1 MTMRHALVLTAAL
14 VLSGVGVPAFAEQGP
29 NGGQMEDVAGVDAEL
44 LVSGNTLTL
53 NVFID
58 DSCKKTCEPVPTK
71 GYTGAVL
78 IVNGTN
84 RETIT
89 LAPSGESSLKGDAK
103 NPIAA
108 GAAITLTLKTA
119 AGKTG
124 QARFKR

>member
-14 VLSGVGVPAFAEQGP
+14 VLTGVGVPAFAEKGY

-44 LVSGNTLTL
+44 LVSGNTLTFNIFADNENKPL
-53 NVFID
+53 A
-58 DSCKKTCEPVPTK
+58 TK

-84 RETIT
+84 RETVT

>member
-1 MTMRHALVLTAAL
+1 MKYALVLMAAL
-14 VLSGVGVPAFAEQGP
+14 AASGVAVLDHAFAEKGP

-53 NVFID
+53 NVFTD
-58 DSCKKTCEPVPTK
+58 DSCKKTCEPIPTK
-71 GYTGAVL
+71 SYTGSVL
-78 IVNGTN
+78 IVSGAD
-84 RETIT
+84 RETLA
-89 LAPSGESSLKGDAK
+89 LAPFGENSLKGDAK
-103 NPIAA
+103 KAIAP

>member
-1 MTMRHALVLTAAL
+1 MKYVLMLIAAL
-14 VLSGVGVPAFAEQGP
+14 ALGSVPALAEKGP

-44 LVSGNTLTL
+44 LVSGNTLTFNIFADETTNPL
-53 NVFID
+53 
-58 DSCKKTCEPVPTK
+58 PTK

-78 IVNGTN
+78 IVSGSN

-89 LAPSGESSLKGDAK
+89 LAPSGESSMKGDAK

>member
-1 MTMRHALVLTAAL
+1 MKYAVVLMAAL
-14 VLSGVGVPAFAEQGP
+14 ALSGFAVLDHAFAEKGP

-53 NVFID
+53 NVFTD
-58 DSCKKTCEPVPTK
+58 DSCKKTCEPIPTK
-71 GYTGAVL
+71 SYTGSVL
-78 IVNGTN
+78 IVSGAD
-84 RETIT
+84 RETLT
-89 LAPSGESSLKGDAK
+89 LAPSGENSLKGDAK
-103 NPIAA
+103 KPIAP

>member
-1 MTMRHALVLTAAL
+1 MKYALVLTAAL
-14 VLSGVGVPAFAEQGP
+14 ALSGVIPAFAENGP

-44 LVSGNTLTL
+44 MVSGNTLTL
-53 NVFID
+53 NVFVD
-58 DSCKKTCEPVPTK
+58 DSCKKTCEPIPTK

-78 IVNGTN
+78 IVSGAN
-84 RETIT
+84 RETVN
-89 LAPSGESSLKGDAK
+89 LAPFGDSALKGDAK
-103 NPIAA
+103 NPIVS

>member
-14 VLSGVGVPAFAEQGP
+14 VLTGVGIPAFAEKGY

-44 LVSGNTLTL
+44 LVSGNRLTFNIFVDNENKPL
-53 NVFID
+53 A
-58 DSCKKTCEPVPTK
+58 TK
-71 GYTGAVL
+71 GFTGAVL
-78 IVNGTN
+78 IVSGAN
-84 RETIT
+84 RETVT
-89 LAPSGESSLKGDAK
+89 LAPSGEYSLKAEAK

>member
-1 MTMRHALVLTAAL
+1 MRHALVLTAAL
-14 VLSGVGVPAFAEQGP
+14 VLTGVGVPAFAEKGY

-44 LVSGNTLTL
+44 LVSGNTLTFNIFADNENKPL
-53 NVFID
+53 A
-58 DSCKKTCEPVPTK
+58 TK

-84 RETIT
+84 RETVT

>member
-1 MTMRHALVLTAAL
+1 MKYALVLTAAL
-14 VLSGVGVPAFAEQGP
+14 ALSAVPVLEPAFAEKGP

-44 LVSGNTLTL
+44 LASGNTLTFNIFVNDENKPL
-53 NVFID
+53 
-58 DSCKKTCEPVPTK
+58 PTK

-78 IVNGTN
+78 IVSGPN
-84 RETIT
+84 RETVT
-89 LAPSGESSLKGDAK
+89 LAPFGESSMKGDAK
-103 NPIAA
+103 NPIAP

>member
-1 MTMRHALVLTAAL
+1 MRYALLLTAAL
-14 VLSGVGVPAFAEQGP
+14 ALSGVIPAFAEKGP

-44 LVSGNTLTL
+44 MVSGNTLTF
-53 NVFID
+53 NIFADEKEGGKPI
-58 DSCKKTCEPVPTK
+58 PTK

-78 IVNGTN
+78 IVSGAN
-84 RETIT
+84 RETVNV
-89 LAPSGESSLKGDAK
+89 APFGDSSLKGDAK
-103 NPIAA
+103 NPIAS